1 MKKLIVTAD
10 DAGLHPGMTLG
21 ALRAHEAGIV
31 TAVSLAANGRAFED
45 AVEKL
50 KDRPGLDA
58 GVHLVLVGERPLSP
72 PEEVRSL
79 LGQDGALL
87 PDFRAFYLRYVA
99 GRIVRS
105 EVEAEL
111 RRQVEKVLAAGLPI
125 VHLNSH
131 QHLHV
136 LPEVFEIVLK
146 LADEH
151 RIPWVRIPCEPAV
164 SRRRWSLRTA
174 QLAALNHYGRR
185 ARRRAQGRISAPDR
199 TVGVVDAGRLTVERL
214 REALQDAEGV
224 TELVCHPGVGDA
236 ALTAKYDWG
245 YGWDRETEALC
256 DPGLREA
263 LRRAGVEVV
272 GFSDAAPR

>member
-31 TAVSLAANGRAFED
+31 TAVSVAANGRAFED
-45 AVEKL
+45 AAERL
-50 KDRPGLDA
+50 RGRPELDV

-72 PEEVRSL
+72 PAEVRSL
-79 LGQDGALL
+79 LGRDGALL
-87 PDFRAFYLRYVA
+87 PGFRAFYLRYISGGIA
-99 GRIVRS
+99 QR

-111 RRQVEKVLAAGLPI
+111 RRQIERVLAAGLPV

-136 LPEVFEIVLK
+136 LPQVFEVVLR
-146 LADEH
+146 LAEEH
-151 RIPWVRIPCEPAV
+151 RIPWVRIPYEPAV
-164 SRRRWSLRTA
+164 DRRWSLRTA
-174 QLAALNHYGRR
+174 QLAALNRYGRL

-199 TVGVVDAGRLTVERL
+199 TIGVVDAGRLTVERIRQAL
-214 REALQDAEGV
+214 RDAAGV

-236 ALTAKYDWG
+236 ALGAEYAWG
-245 YGWDRETEALC
+245 YEWEREA
-256 DPGLREA
+256 EA
-263 LRRAGVEVV
+263 LRDPRVRAALGEAGVRLTRV
-272 GFSDAAPR
+272 SDAAAR